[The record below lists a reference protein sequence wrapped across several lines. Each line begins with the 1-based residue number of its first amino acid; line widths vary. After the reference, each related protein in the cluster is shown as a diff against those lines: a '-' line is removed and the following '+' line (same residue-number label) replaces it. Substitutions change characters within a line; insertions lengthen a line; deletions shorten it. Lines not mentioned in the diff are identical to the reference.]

1 MRRRRGN
8 RAPIL
13 LMSSAAAGG
22 MFGGSM
28 TRSPVTGGDRP
39 DYKVSHSIDPACTSG
54 QTLGKR
60 GFKPDWLTPEVSPIT
75 IHTANPGF
83 TCQGNKITSVSTA
96 GQTMTGPA
104 IQTGAFEP
112 GMIIVELNNQPVNP
126 DDPSVLA
133 QLNNPNMWMTIK
145 AVRIPPGY
153 RAAWDANARKVY
165 YLNDTDKTTSYN
177 PPPQKL
183 TGTNGTNGTNDDDDS
198 FPEDGLEKAGS
209 HETTLY
215 VLVNY
220 TDENPRLE
228 MVDGQ
233 TVRLFGYPS
242 MTVQML
248 KWIVEDTLNDAY
260 PGDGE
265 DIAIQAVAKDDYV
278 LPDSMVCLNSIPQGT
293 KLEMYGVFGPQ
304 ETPQCVCTIS

>member
-1 MRRRRGN
+1 MRRNRGM

-13 LMSSAAAGG
+13 LMTSAAAGAA
-22 MFGGSM
+22 FSGSA
-28 TRSPVTGGDRP
+28 TRAPVTGGNRP
-39 DYKVSHSIDPACTSG
+39 DYKVSHSIDPAHTSG

-83 TCQGNKITSVSTA
+83 ECQGNKITSVSTA

-104 IQTGAFEP
+104 IETGAFEP
-112 GMIIVELNNQPVNP
+112 GMIIIELNNQPVNP

-133 QLNNPNMWMTIK
+133 QLNNPNQWMTIK

-153 RAAWDANARKVY
+153 RVAWDSNARKVY

-183 TGTNGTNGTNDDDDS
+183 TGSGTNDDDDS
-198 FPEDGLEKAGS
+198 FPEDGLEKGEK
-209 HETTLY
+209 HETT
-215 VLVNY
+215 VFVHVNY
-220 TDENPRLE
+220 TNDKPRLE
-228 MVDGQ
+228 MIDGH

-278 LPDSMVCLNSIPQGT
+278 LPDSMVCLNSIPEGA

-304 ETPQCVCTIS
+304 ETPQCVCTIL